1 MSFSEDPKFSE
12 SFNLSELIDT
22 PEQDE
27 ESLQYHAEQ
36 GGGEEEPEQ
45 EGAPKKTRGKA
56 IRGVLGTAAVATA
69 LVGHTIFSAASDDDD
84 IDEGGVIREA
94 AIGEKGAA
102 PAGDQGAYDVGGD
115 YGTGTGGGE
124 YMPQGA
130 PGDGGGGTFVGG
142 DGGGAYFPAG
152 TQTGAAP
159 PPDGGATFVDV
170 GGVHISPQTP
180 AASPPTASATTAAPP
195 PPATNG
201 SAPPPNLAQ

>member
-36 GGGEEEPEQ
+36 GEGEDEAEQ

-56 IRGVLGTAAVATA
+56 IRGVLGTVAVATA

-102 PAGDQGAYDVGGD
+102 PSGDQGAANQGAYDGGGD

-130 PGDGGGGTFVGG
+130 PGDGGGGTFAGG
-142 DGGGAYFPAG
+142 
-152 TQTGAAP
+152 
-159 PPDGGATFVDV
+159 
-170 GGVHISPQTP
+170 PQTP
-180 AASPPTASATTAAPP
+180 AAPPPT
-195 PPATNG
+195 ATNG
-201 SAPPPNLAQ
+201 SAPPPNPAP

>member
-1 MSFSEDPKFSE
+1 MSFSEDPRCSE
-12 SFNLSELIDT
+12 SFNFSES
-22 PEQDE
+22 PAKAPQDAE
-27 ESLQYHAEQ
+27 PLKYHADQ
-36 GGGEEEPEQ
+36 GEEEEVSEQ
-45 EGAPKKTRGKA
+45 EEAPKRTRGRA
-56 IRGVLGTAAVATA
+56 LWGVLGAVVAATSLVA
-69 LVGHTIFSAASDDDD
+69 HTVFSAVSDSAD
-84 IDEGGVIREA
+84 IDDGGIKPS
-94 AIGEKGAA
+94 GG
-102 PAGDQGAYDVGGD
+102 QGAYDGGDD

-142 DGGGAYFPAG
+142 EGGGAHFPAG

>member
-36 GGGEEEPEQ
+36 GEGEDEAEQ

-56 IRGVLGTAAVATA
+56 IRGVLGTVAVATA

-130 PGDGGGGTFVGG
+130 PGDGGGGVFAGG
-142 DGGGAYFPAG
+142 DGGGAYFPTG
-152 TQTGAAP
+152 TETGMP
-159 PPDGGATFVDV
+159 PLSEGGSSFADV
-170 GGVHISPQTP
+170 GGVYINPQTP
-180 AASPPTASATTAAPP
+180 AVPP
-195 PPATNG
+195 PPAPAAPTPTVTSG
-201 SAPPPNLAQ
+201 SAPPPNPAQ